1 MFIYLFIILFSIGI
15 IYHHYILSLFI
26 DTLASF
32 ISFIFSN
39 IENSRKKIVLYNI
52 SLVFPNFNN
61 EKKKQILFQSTKI
74 SIINVLSGLFG
85 RCLYRTNYHKNI
97 TINIPDKCLH
107 DIDNVGILLVSSHYS
122 MIYTGTNYIG
132 YSANRKTNTVY
143 KKQKYIN
150 YFLYPSNTYSN
161 TNFIPFIPALT
172 KEKLIKIKGGIV
184 ILACDQKAYNDK
196 PKIKFL
202 NQLVK
207 FHYGPALLHLK
218 TGRKIWYADITYN
231 LKTMKQQAYFVDISS
246 QLIKNS
252 TDTDI
257 TQKIADTM
265 SERIMLHPEQ
275 YLWFYNRFSKNQYN

>member
-1 MFIYLFIILFSIGI
+1 MFVYLCLTF
-15 IYHHYILSLFI
+15 
-26 DTLASF
+26 
-32 ISFIFSN
+32 
-39 IENSRKKIVLYNI
+39 IVLYYISDVYYITYLLDKVASTLSYILLTLSTKYYNIAKKNI
-52 SLVFPNFNN
+52 SLVFPDFG
-61 EKKKQILFQSTKI
+61 EQKVEQILYQSLKV
-74 SIINVLSGLFG
+74 SIINGLSGLFG
-85 RCLYRTNYHKNI
+85 RCLYRTNYYKNI
-97 TINIPDKCLH
+97 NINIPDKLLR
-107 DIDNVGILLVSSHYS
+107 DINNNGIILVTPHIGIMYNIS
-122 MIYTGTNYIG
+122 NYLG
-132 YSANRKTNTVY
+132 YFTKKNTRVVY

-150 YFLYPSNTYSN
+150 HLLYPSNTYSN
-161 TNFIPFIPALT
+161 TRFIPFDSDTLY
-172 KEKLIKIKGGIV
+172 KLMKIKGGITS
-184 ILACDQKAYNDK
+184 LACDQKAYNNK

-202 NQLVK
+202 NHLVK

-218 TGRKIWYADITYN
+218 TGRKIWYIDITYD